1 MKNKKNKVLII
12 IILLLFLLG
21 IGGYFIYD
29 MVFVNF
35 NNNDTFSMDTNSGR
49 VIVTGYV
56 TSEIIQENLYD
67 VGYEYIYFNILK
79 SNSQNFLTYIENSKG

>member
-1 MKNKKNKVLII
+1 MLIYLITFLLVEIFAINISTKNNSATTKKLPLQPII

-56 TSEIIQENLYD
+56 TSEIIQENLY
-67 VGYEYIYFNILK
+67 E
-79 SNSQNFLTYIENSKG
+79 Q